1 MIKQK
6 FYYHIDRRIIT
17 ASKTEVI
24 GWASFGNESIDRI
37 VLLDK
42 AKRELPQTFKDED
55 RADVAVIIG
64 GNSKGTKLG
73 FDISCS
79 TKPHY
84 LRLSQNGKNKDIRL
98 TGGMIRL
105 KEFIEQLK
113 NNSNQYSM
121 ENFRRA
127 LAKQNPIDYSQYR
140 QIQNKIRE
148 KALQE
153 VADPQ
158 SISDI
163 KFSILVPL
171 YNTPVAFLDEMIESV
186 QNQVYGKWE
195 LCLADGSDSEHL
207 EMVQS
212 EVRKYSE
219 KDKRIRYKVLDKNG
233 GISENTNEALKMATG
248 DFIVLFDHDDLLT
261 PDALYEFAKA
271 IEADPECDCLYS
283 DEDKTDETGK
293 HFFDAHF
300 KPDFSIDLLCSVN
313 YICHLFAVRK
323 ELTDK
328 YGGFRKEYDGSQDH
342 DFILRMTE
350 QARKTVHVPLVLY
363 HWRVHSNSTA
373 QDPRAKMY
381 CFDAGKAAIRAH
393 YERVWP
399 DVKIDHIEDGIS
411 LGIYHTIWKYD
422 EYPLVSVIIAN
433 KDHTEDLDKAIRSMQ
448 ERNTWKNIEYIIVEN
463 NSELETTFQYYD
475 QLQKEFSNVKVVRYE
490 GDFNY
495 SKINNFGVKFA
506 NGDYFL
512 LMNNDVELIEPDSVR
527 EMIGYCQ
534 RDDVG
539 VVGCRLLYDDGTIQ
553 HAGVTIGIQGI
564 AEHAFK
570 NQNSEQTYFSRAM
583 IVQNFSAVTAA
594 VMMVRRSVY
603 EAVNGLD
610 EQFAVA
616 FNDVD
621 FCLRIRKLGKQIV
634 YNPYACFFHYES
646 KSRGKEVTIRKQKR
660 FASEIALFL
669 NRYSTLLANGDPFYN
684 RNLTLLKTDYSLR
697 NIKYF
702 RMNEQYF
709 NDKEISEY
717 INSK

>member
-1 MIKQK
+1 
-6 FYYHIDRRIIT
+6 
-17 ASKTEVI
+17 
-24 GWASFGNESIDRI
+24 
-37 VLLDK
+37 
-42 AKRELPQTFKDED
+42 
-55 RADVAVIIG
+55 
-64 GNSKGTKLG
+64 
-73 FDISCS
+73 
-79 TKPHY
+79 
-84 LRLSQNGKNKDIRL
+84 
-98 TGGMIRL
+98 
-105 KEFIEQLK
+105 
-113 NNSNQYSM
+113 
-121 ENFRRA
+121 
-127 LAKQNPIDYSQYR
+127 
-140 QIQNKIRE
+140 
-148 KALQE
+148 
-153 VADPQ
+153 
-158 SISDI
+158 
-163 KFSILVPL
+163 
-171 YNTPVAFLDEMIESV
+171 
-186 QNQVYGKWE
+186 
-195 LCLADGSDSEHL
+195 
-207 EMVQS
+207 
-212 EVRKYSE
+212 
-219 KDKRIRYKVLDKNG
+219 
-233 GISENTNEALKMATG
+233 
-248 DFIVLFDHDDLLT
+248 
-261 PDALYEFAKA
+261 
-271 IEADPECDCLYS
+271 
-283 DEDKTDETGK
+283 
-293 HFFDAHF
+293 
-300 KPDFSIDLLCSVN
+300 
-313 YICHLFAVRK
+313 
-323 ELTDK
+323 
-328 YGGFRKEYDGSQDH
+328 
-342 DFILRMTE
+342 
-350 QARKTVHVPLVLY
+350 
-363 HWRVHSNSTA
+363 
-373 QDPRAKMY
+373 
-381 CFDAGKAAIRAH
+381 
-393 YERVWP
+393 
-399 DVKIDHIEDGIS
+399 
-411 LGIYHTIWKYD
+411 
-422 EYPLVSVIIAN
+422 
-433 KDHTEDLDKAIRSMQ
+433 MQ

-512 LMNNDVELIEPDSVR
+512 LMNNDVELIEPDSVK

-553 HAGVTIGIQGI
+553 HAGVIIGIQGI

-583 IVQNFSAVTAA
+583 IAQDFSAVTAA